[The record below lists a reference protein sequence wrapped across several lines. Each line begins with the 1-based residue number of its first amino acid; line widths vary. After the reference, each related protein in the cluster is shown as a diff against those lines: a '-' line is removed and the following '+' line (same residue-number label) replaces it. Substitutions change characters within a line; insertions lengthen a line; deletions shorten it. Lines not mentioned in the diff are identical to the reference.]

1 MQKQRLRERLPKCIS
16 AAKFGPR
23 FRADTLTFL
32 LSLWKP
38 GVPGIEVYFENE
50 STPSRAFGKY
60 TWYRATRC
68 GVNPKSNRSAV
79 KFRARAR
86 YMQWVL
92 GTGWTWKESDVEDA
106 TRRVKDECRR
116 KRADRKTNGG
126 DVKGED
132 SGRSIPEGA
141 GYQCG
146 RLQCSLLP
154 LSRTRD
160 ATIFVFGKTARW
172 QRAFIAPAD
181 AKSSIYIPRENAAR
195 VVKGAV
201 KKDADAICKTR
212 QSKGRA
218 MIIKEVKR
226 EKAAA
231 AEE

>member
-86 YMQWVL
+86 YMQWVP
-92 GTGWTWKESDVEDA
+92 VEPEKSPMSK
-106 TRRVKDECRR
+106 TRRDEW
-116 KRADRKTNGG
+116 KTSAGEKEQTGKLTEGTSRAKIQSARFQKEPDINAV
-126 DVKGED
+126 DYNAP
-132 SGRSIPEGA
+132 SSLFPAPE
-141 GYQCG
+141 
-146 RLQCSLLP
+146 
-154 LSRTRD
+154 
-160 ATIFVFGKTARW
+160 
-172 QRAFIAPAD
+172 
-181 AKSSIYIPRENAAR
+181 
-195 VVKGAV
+195 
-201 KKDADAICKTR
+201 TR
-212 QSKGRA
+212 QYSSS
-218 MIIKEVKR
+218 VKR
-226 EKAAA
+226 RDDNARLLRRPMLKVPFTYRAKTLRG
-231 AEE
+231 